1 MDEGV
6 QFLLLGRRKGV
17 HLTAGGRLSRD
28 KFDSVV
34 PRLVVRE
41 DIKRLF

>member
-1 MDEGV
+1 MDEAV

-17 HLTAGGRLSRD
+17 RLTAGGCLSGD